1 MKKIILW
8 RSLQSCDCKIYGGI
22 YAADVS
28 LWFVFLRGKP
38 PYLLKKNSSTCC
50 LNIHLHGTVFVEE
63 RVVKMLEKKLKK
75 WWGVGRWLLL
85 GDWLGIGW
93 WVVSRCLCINSFVC
107 VYILYFILLLL
118 LFFYFVF
125 SVLIHSF
132 YFNLWV
138 LIFFSLVYPYL
149 TTEKKRIF
157 CFLQLHKQIPSSD
170 TTTAALGFLSAADL
184 SLCYVGRKVLRGN
197 FIRFR
202 QHCPHTKDQLG
213 LDC

>member
-75 WWGVGRWLLL
+75 WWGVGRWQLLL

-107 VYILYFILLLL
+107 VYIYYVLYYYYYYFFTLYFLSWYIVFISTCEFSFFFPLYILTWLQ
-118 LFFYFVF
+118 
-125 SVLIHSF
+125 
-132 YFNLWV
+132 
-138 LIFFSLVYPYL
+138 
-149 TTEKKRIF
+149 KRKEYSAF
-157 CFLQLHKQIPSSD
+157 CSSTSKSPVAIPPLQP
-170 TTTAALGFLSAADL
+170 
-184 SLCYVGRKVLRGN
+184 
-197 FIRFR
+197 
-202 QHCPHTKDQLG
+202 
-213 LDC
+213 

>member
-8 RSLQSCDCKIYGGI
+8 RSLRSCDCKIYGGI

-75 WWGVGRWLLL
+75 WWGVGRWQLLR

-138 LIFFSLVYPYL
+138 LVFFFPLYIL
-149 TTEKKRIF
+149 TWLQKRKEYSAF
-157 CFLQLHKQIPSSD
+157 CSSTSKSPVSIPPLQP
-170 TTTAALGFLSAADL
+170 
-184 SLCYVGRKVLRGN
+184 
-197 FIRFR
+197 
-202 QHCPHTKDQLG
+202 
-213 LDC
+213 